1 MLKNISWSSYLIFML
16 IVLIIY
22 YIIIC
27 LKYYKSEIK
36 DILSGRSNMFSKL
49 KSGNAKI
56 FAARNQNRLHHD
68 QSHERDLFSVVNQ
81 LTEEINDSLKQA
93 AANNLI
99 KEELIYSLQQLAKK
113 YFQIKGT
120 PFQSFISNYV
130 LVESAN
136 YSSIHLSEEDLN
148 TMWVM

>member
-1 MLKNISWSSYLIFML
+1 MLKNISWTSYLIFIL
-16 IVLIIY
+16 IALIIY
-22 YIIIC
+22 YTTIC
-27 LKYYKSEIK
+27 LKYYKEEIK
-36 DILSGRSNMFSKL
+36 DILSGRSSIFSKL

-56 FAARNQNRLHHD
+56 FIARNQNRLHHD
-68 QSHERDLFSVVNQ
+68 QSDEHDLLPLINQ
-81 LTEEINDSLKQA
+81 LTEEINESLKQA

-113 YFQIKGT
+113 YFKIKGT

-136 YSSIHLSEEDLN
+136 YSSVHLSEEDLN